1 LKLFVIL
8 YKSVVRSHLEYVNG
22 LVMMNK
28 LVQHHCQYDLRKYS
42 FINRVIPIWTSL
54 SNSVVCAKTVNI
66 LKNRVDI
73 G

>member
-1 LKLFVIL
+1 
-8 YKSVVRSHLEYVNG
+8 
-22 LVMMNK
+22 MMNK